1 MANTVVMPKMGLTMT
16 EGMVS
21 KWLKREGDSIQE
33 GEALFEV
40 ETDKLANE
48 VASNFSGVILKLL
61 VDEGEMVPC
70 IAPIAYIG
78 EAGENLDSAPEAV
91 TATLPMAE
99 EPAKAQTFR
108 QTTKPAAQPGGY
120 VIASP
125 AAKHLAEER
134 GLALEK
140 VTTTGPSGAVL
151 LRDVERFTGDN
162 TKVSGLAAKI
172 AKELGVDIASMGGT
186 DRIMSEDVLRAAF
199 SGAQAVAQD
208 IKEPLNGM
216 RKTISRRMTESWH
229 ASPRVCYTAA
239 IDCTQLA
246 ATRNCLKKEFEA
258 AGVKLSYNHLIIL
271 AVTKALQAFPAV
283 NASLEGDTLIRHTK
297 INIGLAVGVENGLLV
312 PNLKGCERMGLMSI
326 AKGTE
331 EMITSARNGSIGMDA
346 LRDGTFTITNLGMYG
361 IKGFS
366 PIINQ
371 PELAILGVAAI
382 IDTPVALDGQ
392 VVIRP
397 MMELNL
403 VADHRVI
410 DGVMAAGFLQKI
422 ASFLEMPAKMLL

>member
-21 KWLKREGDSIQE
+21 KWLKREGDSIME

-40 ETDKLANE
+40 ETDKLVNE

-78 EAGENLDSAPEAV
+78 EAGENVDGVPEA
-91 TATLPMAE
+91 AAAALPMAE
-99 EPAKAQTFR
+99 EPAKAQTFL
-108 QTTKPAAQPGGY
+108 QAAKPAAQPGGY

-125 AAKHLAEER
+125 AAKHLAKER
-134 GLALEK
+134 GLALEEI
-140 VTTTGPSGAVL
+140 TPTGQDGAVL
-151 LRDVERFTGDN
+151 LRDVERFTGDY

-172 AKELGVDIASMGGT
+172 AQELGVDIASLGGT
-186 DRIMSEDVLRAAF
+186 DRIMSEDVLRAAL
-199 SGAQAVAQD
+199 SGAQDVAQD
-208 IKEPLNGM
+208 SREPLNGM

-229 ASPRVCYTAA
+229 VSPRVCYTAA

-246 ATRNCLKKEFEA
+246 AARNCMKKEFET
-258 AGVKLSYNHLIIL
+258 AGIKLSYNHLVML
-271 AVTKALQAFPAV
+271 AVTKALQAFPAI

-297 INIGLAVGVENGLLV
+297 INIGLAVGVEKGLLV

-331 EMITSARNGSIGMDA
+331 EMIASARNGSIGMDA
-346 LRDGTFTITNLGMYG
+346 LSDGTFTITNLGMYG

-371 PELAILGVAAI
+371 PELAILGLAAI
-382 IDTPVALDGQ
+382 IDTPVAIDGQ

-422 ASFLEMPAKMLL
+422 VSLLETPAKMLL